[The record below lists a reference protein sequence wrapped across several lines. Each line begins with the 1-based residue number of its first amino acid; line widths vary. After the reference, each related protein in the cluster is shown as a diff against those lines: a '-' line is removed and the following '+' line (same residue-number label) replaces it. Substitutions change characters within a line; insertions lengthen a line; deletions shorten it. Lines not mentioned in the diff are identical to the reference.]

1 MRSDFMCNI
10 MHYADIYF
18 KLALTKG
25 NVPKMKTKKQQN
37 KTKNTHKYK
46 GEIISSF

>member
-18 KLALTKG
+18 KLALTKR
-25 NVPKMKTKKQQN
+25 NVPKIKKQIA
-37 KTKNTHKYK
+37 K
-46 GEIISSF
+46 